1 MKKEELMKKRKL
13 GEGET
18 SICYELQNQNVF
30 NEFNSPLSLSEIEK
44 FKHFLKYENKSF
56 LFPFDFVYDE
66 KYFYGYITKRARGL
80 ELHENILK
88 SDLEKLSKAS
98 SVVEED
104 IDFISQGNILIR
116 DLHAGNIIYDDEK
129 LQIIDQNEYIIKP
142 NYDIVDVI
150 GENSKTYRIM
160 FTNLFKSYIF
170 HNKESRFILQKLNK
184 YENSGYST
192 SEIIIKLK
200 EDIEKH
206 YKEEINTLEEFDRLI
221 RK

>member
-1 MKKEELMKKRKL
+1 MRKEELIKKRKL
-13 GEGET
+13 GKGKT
-18 SICYELQNQNVF
+18 SICYEIQNQNVF
-30 NEFNSPLSLSEIEK
+30 NEFINPLNLSDVEK
-44 FKHFLKYENKSF
+44 FKHFLKYENESF

-66 KYFYGYITKRARGL
+66 KYFYGYITKKARGL
-80 ELHENILK
+80 ELQENILK
-88 SDLEKLSKAS
+88 SDLEKISKAS

-129 LQIIDQNEYIIKP
+129 LQIIDPNEYIIKP

-150 GENSKTYRIM
+150 GENAKTYRIM
-160 FTNLFKSYIF
+160 FTNLFKSFIF

-184 YENSGYST
+184 YENSGYSA
-192 SEIIIKLK
+192 SEIITKLK

-206 YKEEINTLEEFDRLI
+206 YKEEINTLEEFNRI
-221 RK
+221 VRK